1 MRKSLKSLFG
11 DCNTIMILIILLSI
25 LLLSI
30 IWYKK
35 RQYEYFEEQTKEPLS
50 IFKNIQ
56 PYTMLGNID
65 EMYTIPNIPNEI
77 DNDFENGKIV
87 IFGGKDPLKVDENTF
102 KLITKT
108 IVDCINDTNC
118 KGINMFPVV
127 SEPNKLSKLFIYPT
141 RGTNSNNII
150 NMTKEAKD
158 NLLNKLNI
166 RTKIDPKNYGFI
178 PYSLE
183 FTNNKDLFFKDNT
196 NTYQVYMN
204 KVVPS
209 SVKSKTFVNNFD
221 ISIFGIDFRNSP
233 FSFIKNPT
241 KDNLIKTFGD
251 GLCNDTQ
258 AIKYLGGSF
267 CETLGFTISKD
278 GTMTSYIYTDKA
290 DPSKFEKMPD
300 NLVFSIIY
308 SKNKYQEPIIKSSNI
323 KLSGKCENITLKS
336 KDIGK
341 DCFGQL
347 WAENK
352 CNNPIPEYNDDFK
365 ALSYEEITKEIKDS
379 SCYTNEDWKKTSYR
393 FVREQALKPIPS
405 STQLSMPS
413 TSKPNEKSQTTEDG
427 KASSSRMSLVDSAKY
442 ILKTMLTPDTAPIY
456 DKEETIK
463 STEKIDTPTD
473 NKNTVGVS
481 VYQLK
486 V

>member
-35 RQYEYFEEQTKEPLS
+35 RQYEFFEEQKKTEDSKKDSKEDS
-50 IFKNIQ
+50 K
-56 PYTMLGNID
+56 
-65 EMYTIPNIPNEI
+65 E
-77 DNDFENGKIV
+77 
-87 IFGGKDPLKVDENTF
+87 
-102 KLITKT
+102 KT
-108 IVDCINDTNC
+108 VT
-118 KGINMFPVV
+118 
-127 SEPNKLSKLFIYPT
+127 E
-141 RGTNSNNII
+141 
-150 NMTKEAKD
+150 
-158 NLLNKLNI
+158 
-166 RTKIDPKNYGFI
+166 
-178 PYSLE
+178 
-183 FTNNKDLFFKDNT
+183 
-196 NTYQVYMN
+196 
-204 KVVPS
+204 
-209 SVKSKTFVNNFD
+209 
-221 ISIFGIDFRNSP
+221 
-233 FSFIKNPT
+233 
-241 KDNLIKTFGD
+241 
-251 GLCNDTQ
+251 
-258 AIKYLGGSF
+258 
-267 CETLGFTISKD
+267 
-278 GTMTSYIYTDKA
+278 
-290 DPSKFEKMPD
+290 
-300 NLVFSIIY
+300 
-308 SKNKYQEPIIKSSNI
+308 I
-323 KLSGKCENITLKS
+323 KLSGKCANITLKS

-413 TSKPNEKSQTTEDG
+413 TSKPDEKSQTTEDG